1 MAADQDPAIDSD
13 AAALQVVQASASA
26 SAAASTTG
34 GKAPQ
39 DEALRRARLRSWYA
53 HMVLV
58 NYAEFAA
65 EAARGLVLPTLFS
78 YSELLGG
85 DLVFMGMLTSMFAA
99 GRFFSSTFFG
109 WLCDRVSFKVLYHIC
124 ALIAITGNVLYI
136 LPYAPGLRS
145 KTLLAVSRFT
155 AGLGGGNRSVCR
167 ANIAALTRVDQRLE
181 YFTIFATV
189 VFLAYALTPGV
200 GGVFGDVDV
209 QLGTEYINFN
219 RFTAP
224 GFVLIGLNVLTM
236 VLNAIIYDPAI
247 TREDAPRPAPP
258 KEGVKQ
264 PDAAAEQKPD
274 EVPISERMV
283 TIGMLVFI
291 FLNITARGILSIFET
306 VNIPLYFMTLA
317 PGTKD
322 VHAALESSEASPSKP
337 GDTNQASAFF
347 FYVGLLGL
355 LSYLSVKMLSKRVSD
370 ISFLIFGFLML
381 LFGNMLSKRV
391 SDISF
396 LIFGFLM
403 LLFGNVI
410 LFALSLVYDDTVALP
425 FGWFLV
431 AQILVWSI
439 GCPLTSAVVVSAF
452 SKVLGTRPQGTLMGI
467 FGSSASIARIVLP
480 LLPGILPSWEALFLV
495 NMSLCAASIL
505 VLVCVSPSP
514 IVGRRY
520 DALPASVRVAR
531 VSGDALQA
539 AFRGCCFNP
548 LTNLLLVC
556 DPVACCVKTFTI
568 LPPSHPHGSMRFEF
582 RGKIGDKGNVT
593 GRFMCPCAIDVNTRG
608 EIAVADMKLNRVTM
622 FTGSGQALHHF
633 GKSGT
638 NRGEFRGLVDIK
650 FTVLGY
656 VAAVDSENHRIQVL
670 TVTGGVILTIGVR
683 PGWRLGELCLPCAID
698 IDRNGDFVVCDAG
711 NGRIQRFNAKG
722 KFLAA
727 WGSLFVCDAALGEV
741 FVFSAVGQCL
751 YKFSLPNKDQW
762 RPIAMCML
770 RDAWMIVSRQVDVVS
785 SLDPFPTD
793 TPSSHQLL
801 LCAHPQRVP
810 NGRFEPWACVVSW
823 YFAALALSRRAKD
836 QAKIDGEW
844 CHAQDIPFAD
854 EAVRKRAV
862 DLIKAAHKGDVSK
875 ETFATQYPDADARPE
890 AVDLL
895 WRHVDRVVQIVES
908 VRACVRATLD
918 ALIDRYDLMNPSSSS
933 KGFISPATLDAL
945 IDRYDLMNPSSSSKG
960 FISPG
965 PVIETWMSDSIVA
978 ADVKAKFA
986 SEVAVLESVPDDQ
999 KDWHPGSDNQ
1009 VLDLVH
1015 PSLYCCVLG
1024 ETKRVPES
1032 ESTEPVDADATP
1044 ADRMHRIV
1052 FSSTEATEAAS
1063 GSSSYQWIPSDFVV
1077 DQDGRVKITSYIN
1090 NLHPVHHRTMYE
1102 SIEKI
1107 FSGFVPLFDRVLT
1120 WLAHE
1125 EGPKP
1130 LLQNAI
1136 PYRDK
1141 VYYRV
1146 PLFPSVPPL
1155 LELESECPTKYSIKG
1170 TTVQVIT
1177 KIAEIHLTPEKP
1189 AYPGGSWHIEGTETE
1204 NIVATGIYYFGCEN
1218 ITESKLSF
1226 RVIVQPPDYAQS
1238 DNLGVATGFGLEND
1252 HGLVQS
1258 LGAATAIEDRCI
1270 VFPNTFQHKVEP
1282 FELADPSKPGVRKI
1296 LAFFIVDPSK
1306 KIAST
1311 SVIPPQQAEWLQ
1323 EAQRDVLRGVDRL
1336 PEAVAEDTLSKM
1348 LGRGMTLDEAK
1359 QHRERLMAERG
1370 PFSFDDYEEEL
1381 VFSLCEH

>member
-1 MAADQDPAIDSD
+1 
-13 AAALQVVQASASA
+13 
-26 SAAASTTG
+26 
-34 GKAPQ
+34 
-39 DEALRRARLRSWYA
+39 
-53 HMVLV
+53 MVLV

-124 ALIAITGNVLYI
+124 ALIAITGNVMYI

-322 VHAALESSEASPSKP
+322 VHAALEASEASPSKP

-381 LFGNMLSKRV
+381 LFGN
-391 SDISF
+391 
-396 LIFGFLM
+396 
-403 LLFGNVI
+403 VI
-410 LFALSLVYDDTVALP
+410 LFVLSLVYDDTVALP

-514 IVGRRY
+514 IVGHRY

-711 NGRIQRFNAKG
+711 NGRIQRFNGKG

-727 WGSLFVCDAALGEV
+727 WGSRRTQSTESSRTPRYDENGFPITTPTLHSIFVHACDVLVGPLGEVFVCDAALGEV

-770 RDAWMIVSRQVDVVS
+770 RDAWMLVSRQVDAVS
-785 SLDPFPTD
+785 SVDPFPTD
-793 TPSSHQLL
+793 APTNHQLL

-810 NGRFEPWACVVSW
+810 NGRFEPWAWSALTLLVS
-823 YFAALALSRRAKD
+823 FLS
-836 QAKIDGEW
+836 
-844 CHAQDIPFAD
+844 
-854 EAVRKRAV
+854 
-862 DLIKAAHKGDVSK
+862 
-875 ETFATQYPDADARPE
+875 YADALHVRLTNRSFHRACRQLRDE
-890 AVDLL
+890 
-895 WRHVDRVVQIVES
+895 WRLFPLTPGQPS
-908 VRACVRATLD
+908 VRAYGRVLQPASGRA
-918 ALIDRYDLMNPSSSS
+918 
-933 KGFISPATLDAL
+933 
-945 IDRYDLMNPSSSSKG
+945 
-960 FISPG
+960 
-965 PVIETWMSDSIVA
+965 
-978 ADVKAKFA
+978 
-986 SEVAVLESVPDDQ
+986 AVLETFEKWGLRIFKPANRIRRHVMDFESGFRCAVSSLFGALFFHEHESELRAMFESVASRGSTEIDQ
-999 KDWHPGSDNQ
+999 STF
-1009 VLDLVH
+1009 LELVTQLEEIRH
-1015 PSLYCCVLG
+1015 GFLRWAQCPSLQRSG
-1024 ETKRVPES
+1024 
-1032 ESTEPVDADATP
+1032 
-1044 ADRMHRIV
+1044 RIP
-1052 FSSTEATEAAS
+1052 ATEQVA
-1063 GSSSYQWIPSDFVV
+1063 PSREPTAMTRLHFVE
-1077 DQDGRVKITSYIN
+1077 Q
-1090 NLHPVHHRTMYE
+1090 
-1102 SIEKI
+1102 
-1107 FSGFVPLFDRVLT
+1107 
-1120 WLAHE
+1120 
-1125 EGPKP
+1125 
-1130 LLQNAI
+1130 
-1136 PYRDK
+1136 
-1141 VYYRV
+1141 
-1146 PLFPSVPPL
+1146 
-1155 LELESECPTKYSIKG
+1155 
-1170 TTVQVIT
+1170 
-1177 KIAEIHLTPEKP
+1177 
-1189 AYPGGSWHIEGTETE
+1189 
-1204 NIVATGIYYFGCEN
+1204 
-1218 ITESKLSF
+1218 
-1226 RVIVQPPDYAQS
+1226 AQARQ
-1238 DNLGVATGFGLEND
+1238 L
-1252 HGLVQS
+1252 
-1258 LGAATAIEDRCI
+1258 
-1270 VFPNTFQHKVEP
+1270 
-1282 FELADPSKPGVRKI
+1282 
-1296 LAFFIVDPSK
+1296 
-1306 KIAST
+1306 
-1311 SVIPPQQAEWLQ
+1311 
-1323 EAQRDVLRGVDRL
+1323 DRL
-1336 PEAVAEDTLSKM
+1336 LTK
-1348 LGRGMTLDEAK
+1348 
-1359 QHRERLMAERG
+1359 
-1370 PFSFDDYEEEL
+1370 L
-1381 VFSLCEH
+1381 VSL